1 MPLKTRGQFLC
12 IDTRLYN
19 ALNKAG
25 LSYEWD
31 YDRKGLRFNS
41 QEDLEEAMELKEWS
55 EDLTPEIGSR
65 DIGKLYQKSAPIKE
79 EKVEEVKK
87 VIKKGRLF

>member
-31 YDRKGLRFNS
+31 YDHKGLRFNS
-41 QEDLEEAMELKEWS
+41 KEDLDEAMELKEWS

-65 DIGKLYQKSAPIKE
+65 DIGELYSHEVVEAPKL
-79 EKVEEVKK
+79 VEEQKR
-87 VIKKGRLF
+87 VIKKGKLF